1 MCCVA
6 ADFSQSGIRPLS
18 SISRYALKC
27 DRFKFLSSGGG
38 DASGAVA
45 QRKRAKKNKA
55 CLDRRAETVRF
66 AVEPAVAAIFGV
78 DVCDLRSSR
87 RGSPPV
93 AFARQVAMY
102 LGHVVCRL
110 SLSEIGTVFSRDR
123 STVAHACGLVE
134 DQRDDPIFD
143 AKLDYL
149 ERAVLAL
156 LAALSL
162 PRSRRETGGASG

>member
-1 MCCVA
+1 MRVV
-6 ADFSQSGIRPLS
+6 PLRS
-18 SISRYALKC
+18 VEAPKRIKPAS
-27 DRFKFLSSGGG
+27 DRQPE
-38 DASGAVA
+38 A
-45 QRKRAKKNKA
+45 
-55 CLDRRAETVRF
+55 VRF
-66 AVEPAVAAIFGV
+66 VVEPAVAAIFGV
-78 DVCDLRSSR
+78 DVRDLRSRR
-87 RGSPPV
+87 RGSPQA

-110 SLSEIGTVFSRDR
+110 SLGEIGALFARDR

-156 LAALSL
+156 LAARSL
-162 PRSRRETGGASG
+162 PRSCR

>member
-1 MCCVA
+1 MRAVPLRGVDA
-6 ADFSQSGIRPLS
+6 PKRIRP
-18 SISRYALKC
+18 
-27 DRFKFLSSGGG
+27 
-38 DASGAVA
+38 AS
-45 QRKRAKKNKA
+45 
-55 CLDRRAETVRF
+55 DRRAEAVRY
-66 AVEPAVAAIFGV
+66 AVEPSVAAIFGV

-87 RGSPPV
+87 RGSPQV

-110 SLSEIGTVFSRDR
+110 SLSEIGTVFARDR

-149 ERAVLAL
+149 ERAVIAL

-162 PRSRRETGGASG
+162 PRSRR

>member
-1 MCCVA
+1 MRVV
-6 ADFSQSGIRPLS
+6 PLRS
-18 SISRYALKC
+18 
-27 DRFKFLSSGGG
+27 G
-38 DASGAVA
+38 DAP
-45 QRKRAKKNKA
+45 KRRRPAS
-55 CLDRRAETVRF
+55 DGRAEAVQY
-66 AVEPAVAAIFGV
+66 AVEPSVAAIFGV
-78 DVCDLRSSR
+78 DVDDLHGSR

-102 LGHVVCRL
+102 LAHVVCRL
-110 SLSEIGTVFSRDR
+110 SLSEIGAVFARDR

-162 PRSRRETGGASG
+162 PRSRQ